1 MKKRH
6 ELLSLIATVATFVA
20 VLAWGCLM
28 QGQTSSPDAQ
38 APSTQTQQPP
48 MPQAPSEQPTQPPSQ
63 TPPSQT
69 PDASQTAPTP
79 GQPTASDSTGSR
91 EFVGTVMKQGDKYV
105 LQEASTGTTYDIDHQ
120 DEVSKFEGKKVRVH
134 GTLDAASK
142 TIHVQ

>member
-28 QGQTSSPDAQ
+28 QGQTSSPGAQ